1 MKMMKRVMMETG
13 LLIFGLSMAV
23 LQTLV
28 CYRLFGLAATLVIV
42 GLQVAVASVI
52 AWIRIRAPD

>member
-1 MKMMKRVMMETG
+1 MKMMKCVMMETG
-13 LLIFGLSMAV
+13 LLIFGLSMAA

>member
-1 MKMMKRVMMETG
+1 MMRRVMMETG